1 VAAPSLAYERCGSGP
16 PLVLLHPLGAD
27 RRVWDPVLD
36 RLARERDVIAVDL
49 PGFGGSPPL
58 AELLRR
64 APKPRFGASA
74 SLALD
79 EGQTPTPE
87 RLAGAVR
94 RFVEDELDLDGAPW
108 HVAGNSL
115 GGWVALALARDGAV
129 ASVTAIAPAGLWT
142 RPLGAKPSVARR
154 AARLA
159 APVIGLAS
167 HSARLRGLI
176 LAGSV
181 GHPERVPPAAAA
193 RLVRAY
199 AHGPD
204 FPAVN
209 AAMRAGQFTELAEI
223 GVPVTLAWPQLDRLV
238 ARPRTLPAHVRNVTL
253 HDCGHIPTWDDPG
266 AVATVLLEGSAVHL
280 GAR

>member
-1 VAAPSLAYERCGSGP
+1 VGSTLAFERRGAGP

-36 RLARERDVIAVDL
+36 RLASERDVIALDL
-49 PGFGGSPPL
+49 PGFGASAPL
-58 AELLRR
+58 ALE
-64 APKPRFGASA
+64 
-74 SLALD
+74 D
-79 EGQTPTPE
+79 GQTPTPE
-87 RLAGAVR
+87 RLADAVR
-94 RFVEDELDLDGAPW
+94 RFVETELGLADQAW

-115 GGWVALALARDGAV
+115 GGWVALVLALGGAV

-142 RPLGAKPSVARR
+142 RPLGPKPSVARR
-154 AARLA
+154 AARVA
-159 APVIGLAS
+159 APFAGLATRND
-167 HSARLRGLI
+167 ALRRLV

-209 AAMRAGQFTELAEI
+209 AAMRAGRFSELAGI
-223 GVPVTLAWPQLDRLV
+223 DVPVTLAWPTLDRLV
-238 ARPRTLPAHVRNVTL
+238 ARPQQLPPHVRNVTL
-253 HDCGHIPTWDDPG
+253 TDCGHIPTWDDPA
-266 AVATVLLEGSAVHL
+266 AVATVLLEGSAVHV

>member
-1 VAAPSLAYERCGSGP
+1 VGSTLAYERCGAGP

-27 RRVWDPVLD
+27 RRVWDPVID
-36 RLARERDVIAVDL
+36 RLAREREVIALDL
-49 PGFGGSPPL
+49 PGFGESP
-58 AELLRR
+58 
-64 APKPRFGASA
+64 
-74 SLALD
+74 SLVLED
-79 EGQTPTPE
+79 GQTPTPE
-87 RLAGAVR
+87 RLAAAVR
-94 RFVEDELDLDGAPW
+94 RFVESELDLEGQPW

-115 GGWVALALARDGAV
+115 GGWVALALALALSGGGDGAP

-142 RPLGAKPSVARR
+142 RPLGPKPSVARR
-154 AARLA
+154 AARVA
-159 APVIGLAS
+159 APFAGLATRN
-167 HSARLRGLI
+167 AALRRLI

-209 AAMRAGQFTELAEI
+209 AAMRAGQFTELAAIE
-223 GVPVTLAWPQLDRLV
+223 VPVTLAWPTLDRLV
-238 ARPRTLPAHVRNVTL
+238 TRPRALPPQIRNVTL
-253 HDCGHIPTWDDPG
+253 TDCGHIPTWDDPE
-266 AVATVLLEGSAVHL
+266 AVATLLLEGSAVHV